1 MKTYAQRH
9 LPTLTRE
16 IAEADAELVILRDRL
31 RHESSI
37 LEDLHLR
44 MLIAETSQADREL
57 HQAARGVERIR
68 HRILGLEARVWA
80 LRAEEVRLAGELPP

>member
-9 LPTLTRE
+9 LRTLTRE

-31 RHESSI
+31 RHEGSI

-44 MLIAETSQADREL
+44 MLIAETPQAGGDL
-57 HQAARGVERIR
+57 HQAARAVERIR
-68 HRILGLEARVWA
+68 HRIQGLESKVWA
-80 LRAEEVRLAGELPP
+80 LRTEEAHLAGEGPP